1 MDQITADINA
11 NQAQECLNTAKKL
24 IQDRIKDLATDQ
36 QTQLSNIY
44 ASLTLEN
51 SKEYLATVRNILHEI
66 YRQEMKANGIFFS
79 KIALGVGCG
88 TLFSYLFCRFT
99 GIGSQNIPFITIS
112 GGVVTLLFAWLGM
125 CSYNDIKF

>member
-1 MDQITADINA
+1 MEQIVADINS

-24 IQDRIKDLATDQ
+24 IQDKISNLTPDQ

-44 ASLTLEN
+44 SSLTLEN
-51 SKEYLATVRNILHEI
+51 AKEYLGTVRNILHEI
-66 YRQEMKANGIFFS
+66 YRQEMRASGIMFY

-88 TLFSYLFCRFT
+88 TLFGYLFCRFT